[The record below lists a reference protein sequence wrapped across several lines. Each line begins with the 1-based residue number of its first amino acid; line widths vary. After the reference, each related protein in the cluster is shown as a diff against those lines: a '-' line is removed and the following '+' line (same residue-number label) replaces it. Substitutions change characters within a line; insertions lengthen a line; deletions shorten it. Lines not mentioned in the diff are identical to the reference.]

1 MILSISLIV
10 ILSIAVL
17 SLFERVRPP
26 GLIGLVSL
34 GIALGPGGMNL
45 IDPSLLSISDEVRLL
60 ALIVIFMRAGLG
72 LNRRIIKKIGPLA
85 LRLSFLPG
93 LFEGFSIMIMA
104 HFFLKLS
111 LIQGGML
118 GFIIAAVSHAVVGP
132 EMLRLK
138 ERDFGK
144 RNEIP
149 STILA
154 AASMDDVVA
163 IILFTVFLGIEGGQ
177 DVSIGMSFLM
187 IPVEII
193 LGISL
198 GALIGFLFSLL
209 LKRFHIRGTKKV
221 LLILSVAFVFHK
233 LEEVL
238 PVATLLGVMAIGFVL
253 RERLPVTADT
263 IAGKMERIWVVA
275 EIFLFVLVG
284 ASVNVR
290 AIGDSWLMGLLVIL
304 LGLTFRSAGVLAAT
318 LGSQM
323 DLRERL
329 FCMISYLPKA
339 TVQAAVG
346 GIPLAM
352 GVAYGDVILSVS
364 VLSILTTAPLGAI
377 GIRLAARRFAK
388 NQLRIHSVFSS
399 TLFLVVCKCKSCSR
413 FVRSLRLSFT

>member
-17 SLFERVRPP
+17 SLFERVRLP

-34 GIALGPGGMNL
+34 GIALGPGVMNL
-45 IDPSLLSISDEVRLL
+45 IDESLLSISDEVRLL
-60 ALIVIFMRAGLG
+60 ALIVILMRAGLG

-93 LFEGFSIMIMA
+93 LFEGFSIMVVA
-104 HFFLKLS
+104 HFLLNLS

-118 GFIIAAVSHAVVGP
+118 GFIIAAVSPAVVVP

-144 RNEIP
+144 RDEIP

-154 AASMDDVVA
+154 AASIDDVVA
-163 IILFTVFLGIEGGQ
+163 ITLFTVFLGIEGGQ

-187 IPVEII
+187 VPVEII

-198 GALIGFLFSLL
+198 GAIIGFLFSLL
-209 LKRFHIRGTKKV
+209 FKRFHIRDTKKV

-253 RERLPVTADT
+253 RERLPVAADR

-284 ASVNVR
+284 ASVNVS

-304 LGLTFRSAGVLAAT
+304 LGLIFRSAGVLAAT
-318 LGSQM
+318 LGSKL
-323 DLRERL
+323 DIRERL

-388 NQLRIHSVFSS
+388 TS
-399 TLFLVVCKCKSCSR
+399 
-413 FVRSLRLSFT
+413 